1 VVVSLT
7 RSLSIAVLVLV
18 FILTSGLAAPQ
29 NRTQKEIEAFNQK
42 FREATLKM
50 DNAATVALWA
60 EDGTT
65 LLPGMTPLTGK
76 ANIAKWLDE
85 ITARMPGYHVV
96 SQENDFHDIQVS
108 GDWASEW
115 GTTVQVAQPPEGK
128 EPLEIHGKILL
139 ILHREKNG
147 EWKIKQEMWN
157 ASPRS

>member
-1 VVVSLT
+1 VSLI
-7 RSLSIAVLVLV
+7 RSFSIVVVLV
-18 FILTSGLAAPQ
+18 FAFGITAAAAPES
-29 NRTQKEIEAFNQK
+29 RAQKEIETFNQK

-65 LLPGMTPLTGK
+65 LLPGMAPLTGRS
-76 ANIAKWLDE
+76 NIAKWLDE
-85 ITARMPGYHVV
+85 ITARMAGYHVV
-96 SQENDFHDIQVS
+96 SQENDFHDIQVA

-115 GTTVQVAQPPEGK
+115 GTTVQVTQPGEGK
-128 EPLEIHGKILL
+128 EPIEVHGKIVLV
-139 ILHREKNG
+139 LHRERNG